1 MDGIILKIR
10 EDGKVVNKCVYIVI
24 GLKADGIKEVLG
36 FWIERTESAS
46 FWMTLLTALKA
57 LHGRRHTAHQNESNV
72 SLDQRSKNCL
82 KHAR

>member
-24 GLKADGIKEVLG
+24 GLKADGIKKVLG

-46 FWMTLLTALKA
+46 FWMTLLTDLKA
-57 LHGRRHTAHQNESNV
+57 RGVEDILIPV
-72 SLDQRSKNCL
+72 LII
-82 KHAR
+82 

>member
-24 GLKADGIKEVLG
+24 GLKADDIKEVLG

-46 FWMTLLTALKA
+46 FWMTLLTDLKA
-57 LHGRRHTAHQNESNV
+57 RGVEDILIPV
-72 SLDQRSKNCL
+72 LII
-82 KHAR
+82 